1 MREKRLVKKLH
12 LQSSNQFNFILYPLN
27 KLLPKWV
34 MYLSDFIDNIHNV
47 DYLRET
53 LW

>member
-1 MREKRLVKKLH
+1 MSKEATFANLKSV
-12 LQSSNQFNFILYPLN
+12 QFHPLSLILYPLN
-27 KLLPKWV
+27 KLLPKRV